1 MVFLRKMFL
10 KISKNLLENTRV
22 AVSFLVKCVKE
33 SLAHVFP
40 VNFAKFL

>member
-10 KISKNLLENTRV
+10 KISKNSLENTRV
-22 AVSFLVKCVKE
+22 AVSFLVKCVK
-33 SLAHVFP
+33 SLWHMCFP